1 MATERSSWS
10 IRPRLLVQFV
20 LATLLFALAYAN
32 FLAIFSEVAQRNG
45 LAHANARHYDKAE
58 QAYRQ
63 ALLLD
68 PLWGENYRH
77 LALLLLSQL
86 TPESPAELRQQ
97 VLDLSQVAV
106 RLDGHR
112 PVTQSLLGQVKAE
125 LGDLQG
131 ARQAYL
137 RALELDP
144 VNYPAFYMEL
154 ANLEARS
161 GNSQRAGELLEL
173 ARQRFPID
181 SLDKMLD
188 FRAEA
193 IREPLSMI
201 YAASGARENPAL
213 HPAAAEPYFKTALF
227 LYKNN
232 ADALFGL
239 GVAQLSQGRVKE
251 AIASLEKVDKLV
263 PDFVPCLSYLQQAYL
278 ADGQRDRAAA
288 VGARLEKL
296 QP

>member
-1 MATERSSWS
+1 MAIEPSSWS

-20 LATLLFALAYAN
+20 LATLLFGLAYAN

-45 LAHANARHYDKAE
+45 LAHANARRYDKAE

-97 VLDLSQVAV
+97 VLQLAQVAV

-137 RALELDP
+137 KALELDP

-173 ARQRFPID
+173 ARQRFPLD

-193 IREPLSMI
+193 IREPLSTI

-213 HPAAAEPYFKTALF
+213 NPAAAEPYFKTALF
-227 LYKNN
+227 LHKNN

-239 GVAQLSQGRVKE
+239 GVAQLRQGRVKE
-251 AIASLEKVDKLV
+251 AIANLEKMDKLV
-263 PDFVPCLSYLQQAYL
+263 PDFAPCLSYLQQAYL

-288 VGARLEKL
+288 IGARLEKL